1 MRPMTFAPALGW
13 IAGGAIAALMLAFA
27 VAVVV
32 VHVRR
37 RRSSDETLTACI
49 RRVIMFLLAAVM
61 MLTPSIVTTT
71 TSRAIN
77 ATDVMVAV
85 DVTGSMAVKDAEY
98 GSSGTISR
106 LDAAKRIAKG
116 ITSTYADSSFAALR
130 FGASSTLDVPLTPD
144 SIAIDG
150 WADTLAVEST
160 STSAGSSLDTPLDQ
174 LMLSLKSIRDQHPDD
189 IIVLYVITDGEQT
202 SDTARRSYSALRRY
216 LDDSFTIGVGSDAG
230 GKIPMA
236 SDGTAT
242 GQQSDG
248 QWVTD
253 PTTGKPGISKL
264 DEATLESIADEM
276 GGSYL
281 HVDASHTIEQAV
293 SAKASRQWRL
303 TQTVKR
309 RAYDSRDMA
318 VRRGAG
324 PAARLGD
331 RAWIAM
337 SRGCYEIPEIN
348 ESCDEKQHSEEARG
362 ERRAANGR
370 EAKDRAVARTPLW
383 SRILI
388 GIVAMA
394 CLCAGIAAGANLIAV
409 TAFDDATSQLNGNL
423 KAASKDDADLSTLSA
438 LQQKADARFADAA
451 AWSALLLPQVKDVI
465 DTNASVSATL
475 TERIN
480 AQLQKQQNTET
491 SNAQTTP
498 GSDGNAKQSGGLTQE
513 QRKQVDDLLKSNQQ
527 SNSQNGSKGGKGKS
541 SSNTNSTTKPW

>member
-106 LDAAKRIAKG
+106 LDAAKRIVKG

-130 FGASSTLDVPLTPD
+130 FGASGTLDVPLTPD

-242 GQQSDG
+242 GQQRGRLAHHRTGRVRQGIKTVEAHPDG
-248 QWVTD
+248 QTA
-253 PTTGKPGISKL
+253 G
-264 DEATLESIADEM
+264 
-276 GGSYL
+276 
-281 HVDASHTIEQAV
+281 
-293 SAKASRQWRL
+293 
-303 TQTVKR
+303 
-309 RAYDSRDMA
+309 AYDSRDMA

-331 RAWIAM
+331 RRMDRHVTEDAM
-337 SRGCYEIPEIN
+337 KSRKSTN
-348 ESCDEKQHSEEARG
+348 
-362 ERRAANGR
+362 RAMKSNTVKKREANGR

-451 AWSALLLPQVKDVI
+451 AWSALLLPQVKNVI

-491 SNAQTTP
+491 SNAQTAP